1 MTAHLFRN
9 FVDKFLHRSIS
20 DISETI
26 DTSELYKRLNYT
38 FRHADTLSQA
48 LKHRSYLT
56 QSGEPRIASNE
67 RLELLGDAVLGFVVT
82 DFLYHKFPYE
92 TEGILTNYKSLLVSG
107 RLLAEVAND
116 FGLGEF
122 LLLNESEARSG
133 GRKRTSILADAVEAI
148 IGAIYL
154 DGGIE
159 PARRF
164 IMENITHRLETL
176 LKDGRLRN
184 NKSLLQEHCQSLC
197 WDGPIYR
204 IESESGPDH
213 RKVFT
218 VSAVVNGKVVGRGK
232 GTSKKKAE
240 QNAASEALQEL
251 ELI

>member
-1 MTAHLFRN
+1 MIAHPIRS
-9 FVDKFLHRSIS
+9 FVDKLFHRSN
-20 DISETI
+20 SEGVDRI
-26 DTSELYKRLNYT
+26 DVSNLYRCINYT
-38 FRHADTLSQA
+38 FRNNDALVQA

-82 DFLYHKFPYE
+82 EFLYHKYPHD

-133 GRKRTSILADAVEAI
+133 GRKRTSILADTVEAI

-164 IMENITHRLETL
+164 IKENITHRLENL
-176 LKDGRLRN
+176 MNDGRLRN

-213 RKVFT
+213 QKIFT
-218 VSAVVNGKVVGRGK
+218 VTAVVNGKVVGRGK

-240 QNAASEALQEL
+240 QKAASEALQRL
-251 ELI
+251 DLI

>member
-1 MTAHLFRN
+1 MTAHLLRS
-9 FVDKFLHRSIS
+9 FVAKFFHRSV
-20 DISETI
+20 SEGSEKV
-26 DTSELYKRLNYT
+26 DVSELYKRINYA
-38 FRHADTLSQA
+38 FKNKDTLLQA

-56 QSGEPRIASNE
+56 QSGESRIASNE

-82 DFLYHKFPYE
+82 EFLYHKYPHE

-116 FGLGEF
+116 FGLGQF

-133 GRKRTSILADAVEAI
+133 GRKRTSILADSVEAM

-164 IMENITHRLETL
+164 IKQNITFRLENL
-176 LKDGRLRN
+176 LNDGRLRN

-197 WDGPIYR
+197 WDGPTYH

-213 RKVFT
+213 QKVFT
-218 VSAVVNGKVVGRGK
+218 VTAVVNGKVVGRGK

-240 QNAASEALQEL
+240 QKAASQALQRL
-251 ELI
+251 DLL